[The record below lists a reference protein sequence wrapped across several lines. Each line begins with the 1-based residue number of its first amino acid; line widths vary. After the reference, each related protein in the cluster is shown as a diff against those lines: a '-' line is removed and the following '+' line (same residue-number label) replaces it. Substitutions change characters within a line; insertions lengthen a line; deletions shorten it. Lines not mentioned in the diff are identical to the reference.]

1 MTMALCSPLR
11 GVKCRY
17 DSITRFDGRHANN
30 QTPVDSPFSR
40 VRTPRALRATRS
52 LGIWS
57 DFQGEEEVFVA
68 RASSSRLD
76 AFLADQISGVSRSR
90 IVESI
95 KSGVVVVNGNVT
107 TKPSHKLDIGDRV
120 ICGEIVASP
129 PTEVAPENI
138 PLDVVF
144 EDDHLVVVNKPP
156 GMVVHPSA
164 GHAGGSLVNAL
175 LFHCNERSN
184 EGDDDSKMIDVPR
197 LGVVHRIDKGTS
209 GLLVMAKDAAAQA
222 GLQTQFA
229 NRSVRRRYLAIVLGT
244 PHGRAVGSTRQSAET
259 RRIG

>member
-1 MTMALCSPLR
+1 M
-11 GVKCRY
+11 
-17 DSITRFDGRHANN
+17 
-30 QTPVDSPFSR
+30 
-40 VRTPRALRATRS
+40 
-52 LGIWS
+52 
-57 DFQGEEEVFVA
+57 
-68 RASSSRLD
+68 
-76 AFLADQISGVSRSR
+76 SRSR

-120 ICGEIVASP
+120 LCGEIVASP

-184 EGDDDSKMIDVPR
+184 RGDDASKMIDVPR

-244 PHGRAVGSTRQSAET
+244 PARESGRIDAPIGRDPALEELYLGRQSLTGAGGSVTSASALDSCAET
-259 RRIG
+259 RRSWSGSSRRGGRTRFACTRGRWDILSASIITG

>member
-1 MTMALCSPLR
+1 MNVPSSHMQIVTTFCARSGAARSVDRSDDDGAPPTHTAHTYSAYSRQLIMALCSPLR
-11 GVKCRY
+11 GVKVPL
-17 DSITRFDGRHANN
+17 RFHHAFRRSACQQSN
-30 QTPVDSPFSR
+30 SR
-40 VRTPRALRATRS
+40 GLAISPRANASGLESDALSGHR
-52 LGIWS
+52 S

-90 IVESI
+90 VIESI
-95 KSGVVVVNGNVT
+95 KSGGVVVNGNVT

-184 EGDDDSKMIDVPR
+184 RGEETSKIIDVPR
-197 LGVVHRIDKGTS
+197 LGVGTE
-209 GLLVMAKDAAAQA
+209 
-222 GLQTQFA
+222 
-229 NRSVRRRYLAIVLGT
+229 
-244 PHGRAVGSTRQSAET
+244 STRAPPDCW
-259 RRIG
+259 